1 MSIPCVLSS
10 TENFIV
16 VVPAAGVGKRM
27 LSSCPKQYLTIDDK
41 TILNHTVE
49 RLLSHKKIEKVVLAL
64 SDDDGFFSE
73 TSLAQN
79 PDVIRVSGGAER
91 VDSVLSGLQIID
103 DAQWVL
109 VHDAA
114 RPCVT
119 HEDIDKLIE
128 QCIAK
133 NQGGILAAPVVDT
146 MKLAKIK
153 DINEAIQIDETI
165 DRSRLWHA
173 FTPQMF
179 NAKTLKQAIEKA
191 TMKGVA
197 ITDEASAI
205 EALGLPCMLVS
216 GRRDNIKI
224 TRPEDLVLA
233 EFYLKQQAQK

>member
-1 MSIPCVLSS
+1 
-10 TENFIV
+10 
-16 VVPAAGVGKRM
+16 M

>member
-1 MSIPCVLSS
+1 
-10 TENFIV
+10 
-16 VVPAAGVGKRM
+16 M

-153 DINEAIQIDETI
+153 NINEATQIDETI

-191 TMKGVA
+191 TIKGVA

-233 EFYLKQQAQK
+233 KFYLKQQAQK